1 MRPLDRPGHSG
12 RVGADTLR
20 ERLDALP
27 ANHPSSPRFADDLAH
42 VDVPA
47 QTEAGGPDGGRAR
60 GPGASD
66 SGRAVERHGDG
77 FIDQRARVFQ
87 PAERAIAEALALR
100 GATVTALAEDH
111 SLRQRQPD
119 ALVDGRVTEFK
130 SIRPGATDA
139 TIKNQLRAAQ
149 GQAPNVV
156 IDARNSG
163 LDENSAALGARRFVG
178 SPWAQGRYTTILILG
193 DGYMIETASPK
204 EPHNDAA

>member
-1 MRPLDRPGHSG
+1 MRSLDGPRCSG
-12 RVGADTLR
+12 QVGLDALR
-20 ERLDALP
+20 ERLEVLP
-27 ANHPSSPRFADDLAH
+27 ANHPSSPGF
-42 VDVPA
+42 VD
-47 QTEAGGPDGGRAR
+47 GPVQPDVAARAEAR
-60 GPGASD
+60 GPGDRHDLELPACD
-66 SGRAVERHGDG
+66 LGRAVERYGDG
-77 FIDQRARVFQ
+77 IIDQRSRVFQ

-156 IDARNSG
+156 IDARSSG
-163 LDENSAALGARRFVG
+163 LDENSASLGLRRFLG
-178 SPWAQGRYTTILILG
+178 SPWAEGRYTTILILG
-193 DGYMIETASPK
+193 DDYLIGTASP
-204 EPHNDAA
+204 EGGAQ

>member
-1 MRPLDRPGHSG
+1 MD
-12 RVGADTLR
+12 
-20 ERLDALP
+20 
-27 ANHPSSPRFADDLAH
+27 
-42 VDVPA
+42 
-47 QTEAGGPDGGRAR
+47 
-60 GPGASD
+60 
-66 SGRAVERHGDG
+66 RAVERFGEG

-87 PAERAIAEALALR
+87 PTERAIAEALAFR

-156 IDARNSG
+156 IDARNRG
-163 LDENSAALGARRFVG
+163 LDENSAVLGARRFLG
-178 SPWAQGRYTTILILG
+178 SPWARG
-193 DGYMIETASPK
+193 
-204 EPHNDAA
+204 

>member
-1 MRPLDRPGHSG
+1 MRPLDRPE
-12 RVGADTLR
+12 RNWQVGLDTLR

-27 ANHPSSPRFADDLAH
+27 ANHPSSPRFADGLAQ

-47 QTEAGGPDGGRAR
+47 QPEAREPDDGRDR
-60 GPGASD
+60 ELGASD
-66 SGRAVERHGDG
+66 LNRAVERHGDG
-77 FIDQRARVFQ
+77 SIDQRARVFQ
-87 PAERAIAEALALR
+87 PAERAIAEALAVR

-163 LDENSAALGARRFVG
+163 LDENSAALGARRFLG

-193 DGYMIETASPK
+193 DGYVIETGSPK
-204 EPHNDAA
+204 EPRNDSA